1 MWPARGHVAPPK
13 NRYDMVIFGGG
24 ELFLVEENPSAN
36 PRPTAFENIGEQRGL
51 GIARVRSLAPFIVA
65 AASRFRVDSGF
76 IAAIIQKEE
85 NAGWYDAGNP
95 RRKSIRPMNINLEVW
110 GGYFGGEN
118 ARKRL
123 RDPWENI
130 LAGAEILRDIDD
142 HVDPTLIGGARRRV
156 IATLYNSLYRSRV
169 SDYGARVNR
178 IYEEQEWPPY

>member
-1 MWPARGHVAPPK
+1 M
-13 NRYDMVIFGGG
+13 
-24 ELFLVEENPSAN
+24 
-36 PRPTAFENIGEQRGL
+36 
-51 GIARVRSLAPFIVA
+51 
-65 AASRFRVDSGF
+65 
-76 IAAIIQKEE
+76 
-85 NAGWYDAGNP
+85 
-95 RRKSIRPMNINLEVW
+95 
-110 GGYFGGEN
+110 
-118 ARKRL
+118 